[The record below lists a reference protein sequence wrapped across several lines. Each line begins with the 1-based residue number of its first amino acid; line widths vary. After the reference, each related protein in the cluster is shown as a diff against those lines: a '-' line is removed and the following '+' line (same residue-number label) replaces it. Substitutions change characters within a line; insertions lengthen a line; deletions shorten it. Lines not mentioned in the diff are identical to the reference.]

1 MELAFFTESRRRSLN
16 RNVPL
21 TAVVIPTCGYVLPSS
36 VCHTV
41 VMLKLRSAE
50 YDAVYVGV
58 MTGLLASFQGPCS
71 PRTGLL

>member
-1 MELAFFTESRRRSLN
+1 VELAFFTESRRRSLN

-50 YDAVYVGV
+50 YDAVYVGGQALTV
-58 MTGLLASFQGPCS
+58 QCLHLVD
-71 PRTGLL
+71 RTVG